1 MHSSKSCLRSR
12 CRRSVGSDFQITSKV
27 ELFFHRCIFLLRVGD
42 QEVNIP
48 NKNRLQAF
56 FFYSVLIL
64 DSHTAVPSVN
74 QNPIHNAPLSPVI
87 HLYEN
92 LSLNPVP
99 LLFSSEN
106 QIHRKQIRSCLLH
119 LHQNTKWINM
129 PIVSA
134 KSPGRSD
141 EAHVTGLESKQG
153 NE

>member
-1 MHSSKSCLRSR
+1 MHSSKSCLRGR

-64 DSHTAVPSVN
+64 DSHTAVRSVN

-99 LLFSSEN
+99 LLFLRKPNPHKTNKILFPPPTSKYKMDKYANSFCQVAR
-106 QIHRKQIRSCLLH
+106 QI
-119 LHQNTKWINM
+119 
-129 PIVSA
+129 
-134 KSPGRSD
+134 
-141 EAHVTGLESKQG
+141 
-153 NE
+153 